1 MRDKF
6 GNTLKVGDKVH
17 NKWGYDLIVMYDNT
31 TSLGWYGKLVCKKGH
46 SCENIPY
53 ALVSDEITKI

>member
-1 MRDKF
+1 MKDRF

-17 NKWGYDLIVMYDNT
+17 NKWGYDLIVMYDKKRKH
-31 TSLGWYGKLVCKKGH
+31 WWGKLVCEKGD

-53 ALVSDEITKI
+53 ALISDELTKL